1 MDYISNSTNSSIL
14 QVSYTYIHVMP
25 AYAYSLSLC
34 QHITVYDI
42 VFAIILCLY
51 THVSIYAASVE

>member
-1 MDYISNSTNSSIL
+1 MDYISSSTNSSIL

-25 AYAYSLSLC
+25 AYSLSLC

-42 VFAIILCLY
+42 VFGIILCLY